1 MFWDLL
7 IAFLILFESPSV
19 ICQWTS
25 TTSTPLVIPHAIPPS
40 SPSSSNL
47 SCFSCSTFDNP
58 SCLKMTRFLTMTDQ
72 DTSTTS
78 PILDIASAAQLV
90 PVTDCSPDESYC
102 QVTRV
107 EYMTTDR
114 LKMKFWALERGCSS
128 TCREGCLIIG
138 EGERTKLH
146 MCQACCSGQSLCNIS
161 DGAVFVRPS
170 IFSFVLLTTILI
182 LIGTTMSYNV

>member
-1 MFWDLL
+1 MSWDLL

-19 ICQWTS
+19 TCQLMS
-25 TTSTPLVIPHAIPPS
+25 TTSTPLVASQPISPS

-58 SCLKMTRFLTMTDQ
+58 SCLQMTRFLTTTDQ
-72 DTSTTS
+72 DSSTTS
-78 PILDIASAAQLV
+78 PVLNVAQVV
-90 PVTDCSPDESYC
+90 PVKDCSPDESYC

-107 EYMTTDR
+107 EYMTSDR

-128 TCREGCLIIG
+128 KCMQGCLIIG

-170 IFSFVLLTTILI
+170 IFSFVLLTTILV